1 MMTRTMPIDRSICS
15 LKLLSTRD
23 GKSAMFGEE
32 FEQVIAIRNEI
43 SKVGFSSLRS
53 TNARYLDF
61 DDLLNKKNKKK
72 VKSLR

>member
-1 MMTRTMPIDRSICS
+1 MPIDRSVCS

-32 FEQVIAIRNEI
+32 FGQEIAIRNEI

-53 TNARYLDF
+53 THARYLDC
-61 DDLLNKKNKKK
+61 DDLLNKETKNKKK

>member
-1 MMTRTMPIDRSICS
+1 MMTRTMPIDRSVWS

-32 FEQVIAIRNEI
+32 FGQVIAIRNEI
-43 SKVGFSSLRS
+43 AKAGFSSLRS

-61 DDLLNKKNKKK
+61 DDLLNKKTRRKLN
-72 VKSLR
+72 L